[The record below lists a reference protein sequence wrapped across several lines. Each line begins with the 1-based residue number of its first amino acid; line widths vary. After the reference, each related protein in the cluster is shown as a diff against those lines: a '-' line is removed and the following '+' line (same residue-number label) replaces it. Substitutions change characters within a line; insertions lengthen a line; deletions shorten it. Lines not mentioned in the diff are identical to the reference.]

1 MVTAERNKEI
11 EAMAQ
16 SDFIDDY
23 KIGQVKLQDV
33 RETEIWG
40 LNDEELKIYVDA
52 YNSYVNQ

>member
-1 MVTAERNKEI
+1 MVTAERKKEI

-33 RETEIWG
+33 REIEVWG

-52 YNSYVNQ
+52 YNSFVNE

>member
-1 MVTAERNKEI
+1 MVTTERKKEI

-16 SDFIDDY
+16 SDYIDDY

-33 RETEIWG
+33 RETEVWG

>member
-1 MVTAERNKEI
+1 MVTVERKKEI

-33 RETEIWG
+33 REIEIYG

-52 YNSYVNQ
+52 YNPYVNQ

>member
-1 MVTAERNKEI
+1 MVTAERKKEI

-33 RETEIWG
+33 RETEVWG

-52 YNSYVNQ
+52 YNTMVN

>member
-1 MVTAERNKEI
+1 MVTVERKKEI

-33 RETEIWG
+33 RETEVWG

-52 YNSYVNQ
+52 YNSFVNE

>member
-1 MVTAERNKEI
+1 MVTAERKKEI

-23 KIGQVKLQDV
+23 KIGQVKLQDI

-40 LNDEELKIYVDA
+40 LNDEELKIYVDV
-52 YNSYVNQ
+52 YNSFVNK

>member
-1 MVTAERNKEI
+1 MVTVERKKEI

-23 KIGQVKLQDV
+23 KIGQVKLQDIK
-33 RETEIWG
+33 ETEVWG

>member
-1 MVTAERNKEI
+1 MVTLERRKEI

-33 RETEIWG
+33 RETEVWG
-40 LNDEELKIYVDA
+40 LNDEELKIYVEA
-52 YNSYVNQ
+52 YNSYVN

>member
-1 MVTAERNKEI
+1 MVTVERKKEI

-23 KIGQVKLQDV
+23 KIGQVKLQDI
-33 RETEIWG
+33 RETEVWG

>member
-1 MVTAERNKEI
+1 MVTTERKKEI

-33 RETEIWG
+33 RETEVWG

>member
-1 MVTAERNKEI
+1 MVTAERKKEI

-33 RETEIWG
+33 RETEVWG

-52 YNSYVNQ
+52 YNSCVNQ

>member
-1 MVTAERNKEI
+1 MVTPERKKEI

-33 RETEIWG
+33 RETEVWG

>member
-1 MVTAERNKEI
+1 MVTLERRKEI

-33 RETEIWG
+33 RETEVWG

-52 YNSYVNQ
+52 YNSYVN

>member
-1 MVTAERNKEI
+1 MVTAERKKEI

-33 RETEIWG
+33 RETEVWD